1 MNRDKAMETLASRF
15 LNRTPEWSGRIALSH
30 TPEEVTFGQWL
41 DASRRIAVQLRALGY
56 ERENIGLMLPGVPL
70 YAEAF
75 FGILLGG
82 NTVVPINFLLQPVEA
97 ARIVRHSGMRLILT
111 GAPLIEEANRLA
123 AACDPRPRV
132 VDAVSLL
139 AGAEAFVAPETQS
152 DDTAVLLY
160 TSGTTGE
167 PKGVMLTHSNL
178 LANQDAY
185 SQAFGFSERDGL
197 ISVLPFFHSF
207 GITVNLLASAFC
219 GSSLYLVPRF
229 QLRPVLDL
237 LREVPSGVFTA
248 VPSMFSLLAKSP
260 GEERLDR
267 LRVAV
272 SGGAPLPASIHQA
285 FLRRFGVNITE
296 GYGLTEASPVVCS
309 NRPRNNRPGTIGLPL
324 PGVEVQ
330 VWDDQ
335 DQPLPPGEPGE
346 LVTRGPHVMAG
357 YYRNPEAT
365 AAAIHPEG
373 WLRTGDMAIIDE
385 AGYVRIVGRKKE
397 LIISSGMN
405 IYPFEIEEVLTSH
418 PKVAE
423 AAVIG
428 VADALRGEVPKAFV
442 VLHEGQRIDP
452 GELRQLCRERLAE
465 YKIPRQ
471 IELIDALP
479 RTPTGKIQKK
489 SLQ

>member
-1 MNRDKAMETLASRF
+1 M
-15 LNRTPEWSGRIALSH
+15 
-30 TPEEVTFGQWL
+30 
-41 DASRRIAVQLRALGY
+41 
-56 ERENIGLMLPGVPL
+56 
-70 YAEAF
+70 
-75 FGILLGG
+75 
-82 NTVVPINFLLQPVEA
+82 
-97 ARIVRHSGMRLILT
+97 
-111 GAPLIEEANRLA
+111 ANL
-123 AACDPRPRV
+123 
-132 VDAVSLL
+132 
-139 AGAEAFVAPETQS
+139 
-152 DDTAVLLY
+152 
-160 TSGTTGE
+160 
-167 PKGVMLTHSNL
+167 
-178 LANQDAY
+178 DAY
-185 SQAFGFSERDGL
+185 SKAFNFTERDGL
-197 ISVLPFFHSF
+197 IGVLPFFHSF

-219 GSSLYLVPRF
+219 GCSLYLVPRF

-237 LREVPSGVFTA
+237 LRRVPSAIFTA
-248 VPSMFSLLAKSP
+248 VPSMFSLLANAP

-272 SGGAPLPASIHQA
+272 SGGAPLPASIHQS

-309 NRPRNNRPGTIGLPL
+309 NRPQSNRPGTIGLPL

-330 VWDDQ
+330 VWDER
-335 DQPLPPGEPGE
+335 DQPLPPGEAGE

-373 WLRTGDMAIIDE
+373 WLRTGDMATIDE
-385 AGYVRIVGRKKE
+385 AGYIRIVGRKKE

-405 IYPFEIEEVLTSH
+405 IYPREIEEVLTSH

-428 VADALRGEVPKAFV
+428 VIDSLRGAVPKAFV
-442 VLHEGQRIDP
+442 VLHEGQRVDS

-471 IELIDALP
+471 IEPIDVLP
-479 RTPTGKIQKK
+479 RTPTGKILKK
-489 SLQ
+489 SLH

>member
-1 MNRDKAMETLASRF
+1 
-15 LNRTPEWSGRIALSH
+15 
-30 TPEEVTFGQWL
+30 
-41 DASRRIAVQLRALGY
+41 
-56 ERENIGLMLPGVPL
+56 
-70 YAEAF
+70 
-75 FGILLGG
+75 
-82 NTVVPINFLLQPVEA
+82 
-97 ARIVRHSGMRLILT
+97 
-111 GAPLIEEANRLA
+111 
-123 AACDPRPRV
+123 
-132 VDAVSLL
+132 
-139 AGAEAFVAPETQS
+139 
-152 DDTAVLLY
+152 
-160 TSGTTGE
+160 
-167 PKGVMLTHSNL
+167 
-178 LANQDAY
+178 
-185 SQAFGFSERDGL
+185 
-197 ISVLPFFHSF
+197 
-207 GITVNLLASAFC
+207 
-219 GSSLYLVPRF
+219 
-229 QLRPVLDL
+229 VLDL